1 MEPSTLDIQNMDF
14 APDGQQGF
22 NTINTVSENLGQ
34 IQGVAFW
41 LKFSITA
48 GGNELNDEHRFR
60 AWFIDTKDNVVYQDF
75 VVSFSNHWEDI
86 FLPMGGFSL
95 YRGRKPLSAFQ
106 AAIASF
112 APVKELETSGIFEWR
127 NIKLFGVQYQAQYD
141 KYGRFNPGNAIV
153 DEAGNS
159 VTWGNITGATR
170 TLWIDGFR
178 FVKPLLA
185 MSSEVTDRNIEPE
198 FLQFPNITLYDQLL
212 NTAKSQLE
220 VEKFKHKEFNIES
233 SGDEIF
239 NIPFGDSFYLLNDEL
254 VSDSDGSVSNNIKLV
269 AKRIEYSITKPP
281 GGSGGLKRKILGSK
295 VFT

>member
-1 MEPSTLDIQNMDF
+1 
-14 APDGQQGF
+14 
-22 NTINTVSENLGQ
+22 
-34 IQGVAFW
+34 
-41 LKFSITA
+41 
-48 GGNELNDEHRFR
+48 
-60 AWFIDTKDNVVYQDF
+60 
-75 VVSFSNHWEDI
+75 
-86 FLPMGGFSL
+86 
-95 YRGRKPLSAFQ
+95 
-106 AAIASF
+106 
-112 APVKELETSGIFEWR
+112 
-127 NIKLFGVQYQAQYD
+127 
-141 KYGRFNPGNAIV
+141 
-153 DEAGNS
+153 
-159 VTWGNITGATR
+159 
-170 TLWIDGFR
+170 
-178 FVKPLLA
+178 